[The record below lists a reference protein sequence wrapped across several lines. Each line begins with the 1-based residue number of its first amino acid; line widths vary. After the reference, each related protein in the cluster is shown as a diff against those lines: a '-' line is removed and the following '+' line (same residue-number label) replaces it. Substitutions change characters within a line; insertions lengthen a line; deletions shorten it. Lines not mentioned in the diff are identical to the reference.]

1 MQITNVKLFKSNY
14 ASEGSTK
21 AFGQLELANAIS
33 LDIEVREKANG
44 ERWVCF
50 PGYKKVKDKVT
61 QAEKFMSRVF
71 ITDEGLRKTIN
82 EEVIAK
88 YDREIRGGAAT
99 PNSNVAPPVSNAST
113 PFPF

>member
-1 MQITNVKLFKSNY
+1 M
-14 ASEGSTK
+14 
-21 AFGQLELANAIS
+21 
-33 LDIEVREKANG
+33 REKANG

-50 PGYKKVKDKVT
+50 PGYKKVKDKTT

-71 ITDEGLRKTIN
+71 ITDEALRKTVN

-99 PNSNVAPPVSNAST
+99 APARTAPSVSNAST